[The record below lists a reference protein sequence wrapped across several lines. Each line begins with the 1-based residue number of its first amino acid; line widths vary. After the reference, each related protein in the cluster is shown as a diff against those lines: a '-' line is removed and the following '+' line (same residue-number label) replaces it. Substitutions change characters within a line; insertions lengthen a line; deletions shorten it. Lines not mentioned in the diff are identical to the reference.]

1 MKIVLTDL
9 IKEQAAECLIMLGA
23 GIAAGIFYQVC
34 SFLSRWLGLNRWI
47 RMAAE
52 PVFWLA
58 AALLF
63 SQFLYYCAYGS
74 MSAHTIAA
82 FGAGVLLWI
91 KFFCGIIIPNKEE
104 AARTRGWKR
113 KNGKEKKKQSV

>member
-9 IKEQAAECLIMLGA
+9 IKEQGMQCLIMLGA
-23 GIAAGIFYQVC
+23 GLAVGIFYQVC
-34 SFLSRWLGLNRWI
+34 ALISRRTRMNKWV

-52 PVFWLA
+52 PVFWLIA
-58 AALLF
+58 AVLF
-63 SQFLYYCAYGS
+63 SQFLYYCAYGRLS
-74 MSAHTIAA
+74 VHTIAA

-91 KFFCGIIIPNKEE
+91 KFFCGIIIPDNDKQ
-104 AARTRGWKR
+104 TGIRGLKK